1 MDEST
6 QPDDPT
12 RYAFKQ
18 SLVGAYS
25 EFILGDADIEWRSGA
40 RSLKVPYKDIKQIRL
55 AYRPVT
61 LQSHRFVAEVRSR
74 TGIKFTIASTS
85 WRSLVEHEKH
95 DRQYIAFISEL
106 HRRVAAAG
114 GSIKYIRGAPALLF
128 WPGLAIFVGLMLATA
143 SLAVRAI
150 QAGEWQATVFIAV
163 MLGFFLWQT
172 GTFFRRNK
180 PGVYMPDRLPTEVLP

>member
-1 MDEST
+1 LDEST
-6 QPDDPT
+6 PPDDPT

-25 EFILGDADIEWRSGA
+25 EFILDDADVEWRSGA

-95 DRQYIAFISEL
+95 DRPYIAFITEL
-106 HRRVAAAG
+106 HRRVAAARG
-114 GSIKYIRGAPALLF
+114 AVRYVRGAPPLLF
-128 WPGLAIFVGLMLATA
+128 WPGLAIFGGLMLATA
-143 SLAVRAI
+143 SLAARAI
-150 QAGEWQATVFIAV
+150 HAGEWQATLFIVV

-172 GTFFRRNK
+172 GTFFQRNK
-180 PGVYMPDRLPTEVLP
+180 PGVYRPDRLPTEVLP